1 MTREINFNKKD
12 ETDVTKDAPAE
23 VKMKSVSCKI

>member
-23 VKMKSVSCKI
+23 VKNEKCIL

>member
-23 VKMKSVSCKI
+23 VKMKKCIL